1 MHTSQSLAVSFLS
14 LAAATLTAC
23 SSPSDSKAQAP
34 VEPRSGEMLSS
45 EPYSYSTNSPET
57 ANAVTE
63 GILTEMTE
71 APPQVMDE
79 GDAPEP
85 WTGAYSETAIM
96 LARHMRIEGPE
107 GLLDHVLVSSD
118 DEFFERTL
126 EATPAGLLQ
135 TVRRLGEDAPEIR
148 IRIDGWSLAAEESV
162 TILERIEP
170 GPVRVIGSGNA
181 LWRDINGGL
190 AQADRLEFVGEI
202 GVDEPVRPEST
213 EDRDEPRNDAD
224 QDNADMGEGDV
235 EESNSIMDV
244 DEDENGDENA
254 GDANVD
260 EPGQAIEVEIEVP
273 ANASGDGN

>member
-1 MHTSQSLAVSFLS
+1 MHIAPHLAVLP
-14 LAAATLTAC
+14 LALVAATLSAC
-23 SSPSDSKAQAP
+23 SSSADSKAQTP
-34 VEPRSGEMLSS
+34 VEPRSSD
-45 EPYSYSTNSPET
+45 PISYSTNSPET

-71 APPQVMDE
+71 APPQVMEE
-79 GDAPEP
+79 GEAPDP

-96 LARHMRIEGPE
+96 LSRHMRIEGPE

-126 EATPAGLLQ
+126 EVTPAGLLQ
-135 TVRRLGEDAPEIR
+135 TVRRSGEDAPEIR

-162 TILERIEP
+162 TILERVEP

-202 GVDEPVRPEST
+202 GDDEPVRPASIQ
-213 EDRDEPRNDAD
+213 DRDEPQND
-224 QDNADMGEGDV
+224 G
-235 EESNSIMDV
+235 DV
-244 DEDENGDENA
+244 DERNGEASEDEMASPMEEND
-254 GDANVD
+254 DATGNDPSGASTSEIGMPV
-260 EPGQAIEVEIEVP
+260 EVEIEVP
-273 ANASGDGN
+273 AAVSGDGR